1 MNFVEK
7 FLKSVMFIEKADLVK
22 GELRN
27 YSESLKSLFC
37 ETIFF
42 SPRNFPTLANI
53 ERKKEM
59 QTQKEERGEV
69 LTTQQF
75 G

>member
-27 YSESLKSLFC
+27 YSESFKSQWNYF
-37 ETIFF
+37 FF

>member
-1 MNFVEK
+1 
-7 FLKSVMFIEKADLVK
+7 MFIEEADLVK

-27 YSESLKSLFC
+27 YSESFKCQLKL
-37 ETIFF
+37 FF
-42 SPRNFPTLANI
+42 SSRNFPTLANI

>member
-1 MNFVEK
+1 
-7 FLKSVMFIEKADLVK
+7 MFIGETGLVK
-22 GELRN
+22 GELRE
-27 YSESLKSLFC
+27 YSESFKSQWNY
-37 ETIFF
+37 FF
-42 SPRNFPTLANI
+42 SSRNFPTLANI

-59 QTQKEERGEV
+59 QMQKEERGEV